1 MAVVIPAWNSDRVLG
16 AALRSLADQRLVP
29 AEVVVVDD
37 GSPSGDIEPIV
48 RASHVGARLIRAPH
62 GGPSRARNR
71 GVAETSAPWLAF
83 LDADDTWEPDKLAR
97 QWQVVE
103 SSPADL
109 AMVSCNWLRP
119 TEAARGPAA
128 GTGGAA
134 GTAGTEAAAAGPGPA
149 GGLTRYRAGYRQ
161 ILWRN
166 AFQTSTAL
174 VRREAFT
181 AAGGFNPELDGAE
194 DWDMWLRTAA
204 QGLWVHV
211 AEPLVRYLDNPAG
224 VSKDL
229 MRVYRNGRLM
239 LERYLRGEGDP
250 RIVAATG
257 MRHLVWHD
265 LRFGWAFDRIG
276 ERDAA
281 RGCYEAAWQP
291 GRRALAAEVAATRLL
306 PFVARRLLR
315 RMRRSSA

>member
-16 AALRSLADQRLVP
+16 AALRSLADQRLRP
-29 AEVVVVDD
+29 TEVVVVDD
-37 GSPSGDIEPIV
+37 GSPTGDVAPIV
-48 RASHVGARLIRAPH
+48 QASRVGARLIRAPH
-62 GGPSRARNR
+62 GGPSRARNT
-71 GVAETSAPWLAF
+71 GVAETSAPWIAF
-83 LDADDTWEPDKLAR
+83 LDADDTWEPDKLVR
-97 QWQVVE
+97 QWQVVA
-103 SSPADL
+103 SAPAEL
-109 AMVSCNWLRP
+109 AIVSCNWLRP
-119 TEAARGPAA
+119 AEAAPGPEARA
-128 GTGGAA
+128 G
-134 GTAGTEAAAAGPGPA
+134 GPG
-149 GGLTRYRAGYRQ
+149 GVTRHRAGYRQ

-211 AEPLVRYLDNPAG
+211 GEPLVRYLDNPAG

-250 RIVAATG
+250 RIVAAAG
-257 MRHLVWHD
+257 LRHLVWHD

-276 ERDAA
+276 ERESA
-281 RGCYEAAWQP
+281 RRCYDAAWQP

-315 RMRRSSA
+315 RVRRSSA